1 MSTLRPSSL
10 GSSVLLAAA
19 LVAVPAA
26 ARAQSAVSLT
36 ASPPGVSPGATVTLQ
51 ATVAPAWNQDCGYG
65 CAVIGI
71 QSYLQIAGSNGYYTY
86 TAGYDANGLGLPDS
100 DPGPGQALQPVTYTA
115 SGGYHYDLCYYE
127 PGFEFYGC
135 IYGYGSYDE
144 AGSANASVYPAVVP
158 AAVDV
163 SPSSGTGTHQTF
175 VFHYSSAAGASDIGQ
190 TWQIVYPS
198 GQGIPSCVIGW
209 YRGTPGT
216 FVLWGDVGW
225 QDQQSAAP
233 NTAVTLENS
242 QCQLHMANTSVSG
255 TGNTLTITTD
265 VTFKPATAGPKV
277 VVMYGWSAGGGYGSQ
292 TAAGS
297 WTVPVACE
305 VSPQQTSVPAAAGAV
320 TISVL
325 NGCPWSVPATSGFLT
340 ADGATSGSGGTITY
354 SYPANSGAQRAA
366 NVTVGDQTVTVT
378 QLAHDQTPTDDVVV
392 YYHTDA
398 IGSVRL
404 VTDANGAPMRAHD
417 FLPFGQDTPAG
428 PNGTDTFLFAGHERD
443 AGVASD
449 YFGARFYSSFAE
461 RFATPDPLSITDE
474 RVGEPYRLNRY
485 AYAHNNPLRFVDP
498 SGLDPECQEIGA
510 LGVVCTDGIVV
521 TATSSDAEKQL
532 VRQRLAMQQAIKDAH
547 SLRVELGSEGGGT
560 LPPPIPNQRV
570 LRIQ

>member
-1 MSTLRPSSL
+1 
-10 GSSVLLAAA
+10 
-19 LVAVPAA
+19 
-26 ARAQSAVSLT
+26 
-36 ASPPGVSPGATVTLQ
+36 
-51 ATVAPAWNQDCGYG
+51 
-65 CAVIGI
+65 
-71 QSYLQIAGSNGYYTY
+71 
-86 TAGYDANGLGLPDS
+86 
-100 DPGPGQALQPVTYTA
+100 
-115 SGGYHYDLCYYE
+115 
-127 PGFEFYGC
+127 
-135 IYGYGSYDE
+135 
-144 AGSANASVYPAVVP
+144 
-158 AAVDV
+158 
-163 SPSSGTGTHQTF
+163 
-175 VFHYSSAAGASDIGQ
+175 
-190 TWQIVYPS
+190 
-198 GQGIPSCVIGW
+198 
-209 YRGTPGT
+209 
-216 FVLWGDVGW
+216 
-225 QDQQSAAP
+225 
-233 NTAVTLENS
+233 
-242 QCQLHMANTSVSG
+242 
-255 TGNTLTITTD
+255 
-265 VTFKPATAGPKV
+265 
-277 VVMYGWSAGGGYGSQ
+277 
-292 TAAGS
+292 
-297 WTVPVACE
+297 
-305 VSPQQTSVPAAAGAV
+305 
-320 TISVL
+320 
-325 NGCPWSVPATSGFLT
+325 VPATSGFLT

-354 SYPANSGAQRAA
+354 SYPANSGVQRAA

-560 LPPPIPNQRV
+560 LPSADPQPEGPSDTVKWQRIACTLDAGLNFGLSTFVPGYGLLKEVALLANFNIRPFSMAARISPPATAGHTAPSAAAAIASGYWLYRDSMVNWDDLNKLRDWTSRTNSGGENMLKYGARLSSLEKLASAAKFASRV
-570 LRIQ
+570 TVGLSAISSAYDVYKCWAD